1 MRGIVC
7 VLTSAIE
14 SAVTDGKIKGQH
26 IPGPK
31 SDKFHA
37 RATRLTRSPRPQP
50 IDLQRH
56 RRRVHADISD
66 RPALPYQFLTHVERR
81 WDSDG
86 FHHDVEA
93 VDLGVEVRAGC
104 CAECSDV
111 FAGGAGVNCVSVWA
125 REHTLRKLE
134 ARVRE
139 VEESYAARGVEG

>member
-1 MRGIVC
+1 M
-7 VLTSAIE
+7 
-14 SAVTDGKIKGQH
+14 
-26 IPGPK
+26 
-31 SDKFHA
+31 
-37 RATRLTRSPRPQP
+37 
-50 IDLQRH
+50 
-56 RRRVHADISD
+56 HADISD

-104 CAECSDV
+104 CADCGYV
-111 FAGGAGVNCVSVWA
+111 FASRAGVNCVGVWA
-125 REHTLRKLE
+125 GEHALRELE